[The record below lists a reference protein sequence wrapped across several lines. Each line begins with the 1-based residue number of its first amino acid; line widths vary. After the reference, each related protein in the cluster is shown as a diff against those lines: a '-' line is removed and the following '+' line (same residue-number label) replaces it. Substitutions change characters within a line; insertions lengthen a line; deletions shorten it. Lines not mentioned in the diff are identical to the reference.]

1 MKMISMKKA
10 PKPKNKLRSNMV
22 AEEPYGD
29 ENKYPYGLEINL
41 EDESIKKLGID
52 MQNTRAGDT
61 VTIVCEADVT
71 HLSQRERMTKGKSK
85 TSDSISLQITDMAY
99 NVSMK

>member
-1 MKMISMKKA
+1 MA
-10 PKPKNKLRSNMV
+10 DE
-22 AEEPYGD
+22 AYGS

-52 MQNTRAGDT
+52 MQNTRAGDMI
-61 VTIVCEADVT
+61 TIVCKADVT
-71 HLSQRERMTKGKSK
+71 SLSQRENMSKTGKSK
-85 TSDSISLQITDMAY
+85 TNDSISLQITDMAY